1 MKHHKILA
9 SVIALIIT
17 AVVMTTSVCLA
28 QDNQTPIEISA
39 DQTLEW
45 NQQDKQYTANGNVVV
60 VQGTMT
66 LKADQLIAD
75 YHDEDS
81 SAKNRQQKEGS
92 PNIWQLTA
100 IGNVQVTDTGRILYA
115 DTGIY
120 NLETENV
127 VATGNNLKLKTDDM
141 TVTARDK
148 MTYDAKNNIA
158 KAIGKAHLK
167 KGQDDIWANTL
178 TANMTR
184 GNDGKLSLKSAK
196 ANGNV
201 KITTAE
207 EVLTGNNGIYNL
219 GNETATITGKVTITR
234 GENKL
239 NGEKATLNL
248 KTGVSKMFAAK
259 KSGAGSEN
267 SRVRGIFYPGSAP
280 KQSE

>member
-9 SVIALIIT
+9 SLIALMI
-17 AVVMTTSVCLA
+17 TTSVCLA
-28 QDNQTPIEISA
+28 QTDQTPIEISA

-81 SAKNRQQKEGS
+81 KEQKEGSS

-100 IGNVQVTDTGRILYA
+100 IGNVQVTDTGRVLYA
-115 DTGIY
+115 DKGIY

-148 MTYDAKNNIA
+148 MTYDSKNNIA

-201 KITTAE
+201 KITTSE
-207 EVLTGNNGIYNL
+207 EVLTGNNGVYNL

>member
-9 SVIALIIT
+9 SVIALMM
-17 AVVMTTSVCLA
+17 ATSVCFA

-45 NQQDKQYTANGNVVV
+45 NQQDKQYTANGNAVV

-81 SAKNRQQKEGS
+81 SKNKQQKEGS

-100 IGNVQVTDTGRILYA
+100 IGNVQVTDTGRVLYA
-115 DTGIY
+115 DKGIY

-127 VATGNNLKLKTDDM
+127 VATGKNLKLTTDDM
-141 TVTARDK
+141 TVIARDK
-148 MTYDAKNNIA
+148 MTYDSKNNIA

-178 TANMTR
+178 TANMVR

-207 EVLTGNNGIYNL
+207 EVLTGNNGVYNL

-259 KSGAGSEN
+259 QSGAGSEN
-267 SRVRGIFYPGSAP
+267 SRVRGIFYTGSAP
-280 KQSE
+280 KKSE